1 MQKGSYHI
9 NSTFLKKDVVS
20 PYAALTKISGYGKYP
35 KISYTKVSDRM
46 DYADSIEPDQT
57 APEGSVRS
65 GSTLF
70 AIPLSILRNY
80 CTKSKLSQKSF
91 EF

>member
-20 PYAALTKISGYGKYP
+20 PYATLTKISEYGKYP

-46 DYADSIEPDQT
+46 DYANSIEPDHCL
-57 APEGSVRS
+57 P
-65 GSTLF
+65 F
-70 AIPLSILRNY
+70 H
-80 CTKSKLSQKSF
+80 
-91 EF
+91 